1 MPAQQTF
8 SITMPKEAGMKT
20 KQRLRLV
27 LILMLSVV
35 VQAAC
40 SNAAG
45 ACPTPTSE
53 TKLLTNAE
61 EGYCLLYPAEYSA
74 TLPHYI
80 VINPTIGFGDGPG
93 DAWLLIAT
101 APASGRTA
109 AQIVDEQIAALGE
122 GFNITRLEVEV
133 DGEQAVVVDGLP
145 AQDSARN
152 VFIVHND
159 RLYNLI
165 FMPWYP
171 NAADPTALENLYAS
185 VMDTLHFMP

>member
-1 MPAQQTF
+1 
-8 SITMPKEAGMKT
+8 MKT

>member
-1 MPAQQTF
+1 
-8 SITMPKEAGMKT
+8 MKT

-27 LILMLSVV
+27 LILMLSVL
-35 VQAAC
+35 VQTAC

-61 EGYCLLYPAEYSA
+61 EGYCLLYPAEYST
-74 TLPHYI
+74 TLPHFI
-80 VINPTIGFGDGPG
+80 VINPTTGFGDGPG

-101 APASGRTA
+101 SPASGRSA
-109 AQIVDEQIAALGE
+109 AQMVDEQIAALGE
-122 GFNITRLEVEV
+122 GFNITRLEVQV

-145 AQDSARN
+145 AQDSARY

-171 NAADPTALENLYAS
+171 NAADPTALEKLYTS
-185 VMDTLHFMP
+185 VMDTIHFMPQK